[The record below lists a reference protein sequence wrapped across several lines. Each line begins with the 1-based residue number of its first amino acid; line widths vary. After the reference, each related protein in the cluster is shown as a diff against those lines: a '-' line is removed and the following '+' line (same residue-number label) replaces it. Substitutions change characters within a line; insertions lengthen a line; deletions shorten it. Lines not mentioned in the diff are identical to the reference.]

1 MRWCRTPCQRPLRI
15 QPEVLGV
22 EGRGLWSYG
31 WGISGGGLT
40 AQPVSVGSGASAGK
54 WGGQGQVER
63 CSASFPKRLEESK
76 FRGKTWTY
84 CLARESFAREVVSF
98 LSLEVFKYTQAE
110 IWKD

>member
-1 MRWCRTPCQRPLRI
+1 M
-15 QPEVLGV
+15 LGV
-22 EGRGLWSYG
+22 EGRGLWTFG

-40 AQPVSVGSGASAGK
+40 AQPVSVGAGASTGK
-54 WGGQGQVER
+54 WGVKAKWRG
-63 CSASFPKRLEESK
+63 ALPAFPKVSL
-76 FRGKTWTY
+76 GGQTWTY